1 MLSLAVSLVFV
12 AFVVF
17 VKLISSVLKRR
28 KYAAEAAARGCAKLP
43 TLPRKGFLGLGR
55 LTEVAKA
62 NKEGRTPQWF
72 IERFAELGDDVHTF
86 SASALDFE
94 LIVTRDPENVK
105 TMFQTNSRDFEIS
118 PHRKDIWS
126 PLLGDGIFTAQGEM
140 WKHSR
145 QLLRPQV
152 SQRKV
157 NHLTSHYDLIT
168 RSLCADG
175 DT

>member
-1 MLSLAVSLVFV
+1 M
-12 AFVVF
+12 
-17 VKLISSVLKRR
+17 
-28 KYAAEAAARGCAKLP
+28 AEAAARGCAKLP
-43 TLPRKGFLGLGR
+43 ALPRKGFLGLGR
-55 LTEVAKA
+55 LSEVAKA

-72 IERFAELGDDVHTF
+72 MEKFNELGEGVHTF

-105 TMFQTNSRDFEIS
+105 AMFQTSSRDFEIS

-126 PLLGDGIFTAQGEM
+126 PLLGDGIFTAQGDA

-152 SQRKV
+152 SHHKSSV
-157 NHLTSHYDLIT
+157 L
-168 RSLCADG
+168 
-175 DT
+175 